1 MNRALILAPL
11 LPLALAACADSVSGV
26 YHTPGQRAGEVVGA
40 SFTFKNGYSM
50 APELNAGSARRM
62 AHERVEALPDGA
74 TVTLGENGSL
84 YALDPMMV
92 EIIRRKRLVIVQ
104 TPESE
109 KIIMPKPFKRVQP

>member
-1 MNRALILAPL
+1 MRRLAILAPL
-11 LPLALAACADSVSGV
+11 LLAACADSVSGV
-26 YHTPGQRAGEVVGA
+26 YHTPGQRAGEIVGA

-92 EIIRRKRLVIVQ
+92 EIIRRKRLVVVDASDGRIVL
-104 TPESE
+104 
-109 KIIMPKPFKRVQP
+109 PKPYRRVQP